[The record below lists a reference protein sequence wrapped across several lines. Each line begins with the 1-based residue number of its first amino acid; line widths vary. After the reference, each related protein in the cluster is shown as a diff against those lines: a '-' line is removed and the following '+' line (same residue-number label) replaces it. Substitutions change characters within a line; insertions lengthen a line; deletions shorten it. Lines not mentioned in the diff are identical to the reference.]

1 MIAAAV
7 RVDTINNFMLS
18 VALTQMNASFLHSD
32 TGRGSLREN
41 SLYITAAHHEVY
53 GLFWV
58 TRSWTLE
65 IVFFFMLG
73 KSNYYH

>member
-32 TGRGSLREN
+32 TGCGSLRKN

-53 GLFWV
+53 GLFWF

-65 IVFFFMLG
+65 IVFF
-73 KSNYYH
+73 